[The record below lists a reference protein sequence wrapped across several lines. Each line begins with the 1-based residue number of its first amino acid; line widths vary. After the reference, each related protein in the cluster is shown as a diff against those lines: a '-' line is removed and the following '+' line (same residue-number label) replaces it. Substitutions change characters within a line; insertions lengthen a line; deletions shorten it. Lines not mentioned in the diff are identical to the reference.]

1 MKSQPMKTSLV
12 EKIADAV
19 LYEGY
24 ILYPYRSSSVKNQQ
38 RWNFGAL
45 CPESYSLAQAG
56 TENWT
61 MQTEC
66 LVEYQP
72 ETVLN
77 ITARFLHLVQRD
89 VAQSTSECR
98 SELRDCGHSQF
109 AIGSSHFAPVLAL
122 EVNGRRFQTWQ
133 EAIERSVAVPALKVA
148 DVHGRTTRTTFS
160 FAASEVVEPLL
171 DETDG
176 KTVGVLVRKQ
186 RRIHGAIEITARSL
200 AGNLSRV
207 NIQILNL
214 TPLAEAAESS
224 RDAALSRSFVSTH
237 TILHVRQGDFVSLL
251 DPPENFREEAANCR
265 NVGTYP
271 VLVGEA
277 GARDCMLSSPIIL
290 YDYPQ
295 IAPESA
301 GSLYD
306 GTEIDEILT
315 LRIMT
320 LTDEEKREM
329 RDTDERARQILE
341 RTDMLPAEQLMK
353 MHGAMKGVKKLGP

>member
-1 MKSQPMKTSLV
+1 MKSLQMKSSLV

-24 ILYPYRSSSVKNQQ
+24 ILYPYRSSAVKNQQ
-38 RWNFGAL
+38 RWNFGSL
-45 CPESYSLAQAG
+45 CPQSYSVAQRG

-66 LVEYQP
+66 LVEHQP
-72 ETVLN
+72 ETALN
-77 ITARFLHLVQRD
+77 VTVRFLHLVQRD
-89 VAQSTSECR
+89 VAQSMADCR
-98 SELRDCGHSQF
+98 SELRDCRHSQF
-109 AIGSSHFAPVLAL
+109 AIGSSHFAPVLSL

-133 EAIERSVAVPALKVA
+133 EAVERSVSVPALKVENA
-148 DVHGRTTRTTFS
+148 NGRTKRTTFS
-160 FAASEVVEPLL
+160 FSASEVAEPLL

-186 RRIHGAIEITARSL
+186 ERIDGAIDIIATRL
-200 AGNLSRV
+200 AGNLTRM

-214 TPLAEAAESS
+214 TPLADATESS
-224 RDAALSRSFVSTH
+224 RDAALARSLVSTH
-237 TILHVRQGDFVSLL
+237 TILHLLQGDFVSLL
-251 DPPENFREEAANCR
+251 DPPENFREAAAGCS

-277 GARDCMLSSPIIL
+277 GTRDCMLSSPIIL

-341 RTDMLPAEQLMK
+341 RTEMLPAEQLMK
-353 MHGAMKGVKKLGP
+353 MHGAMKGLKKLGQ